1 MSYVKKNLL
10 TDEEIIYTAKIHWL
24 IYINGLILTVIGLGF
39 IFWIQSINFKD
50 ESLTAAFTSFG
61 AIIVLIGALNLL
73 GAFIKRISTE
83 LAVTSMR
90 VIAKFGLIRR
100 NTVELNYS
108 KIESIEVSQSIF
120 QRIVNSGTLVVN
132 GTGHVGTP
140 IPNIDEPLV
149 FRNKVME
156 IIDKR

>member
-1 MSYVKKNLL
+1 MSYVKKNLS
-10 TDEEIIYTAKIHWL
+10 TGEEIIYTAKIHWI
-24 IYINGLILTVIGLGF
+24 IYINGLILTAIGLGF
-39 IFWIQSINFKD
+39 IFWIQTIDFID
-50 ESLTAAFTSFG
+50 ESLAPVFTFVG
-61 AIIVLIGALNLL
+61 GIIVLIGALNLL
-73 GAFIKRISTE
+73 AAFIKRISTE
-83 LAVTSMR
+83 LVVTSMR

-132 GTGHVGTP
+132 GTGQAGTP